1 MLKNEKQYRSA
12 KTALTKWRNN
22 LDVLQE
28 RALSGAL
35 ADWQIKEE
43 RFAIEQQI
51 KQLQAE
57 IQEYD
62 DIVAGITQLSAP
74 ASYVDALPTLLISW
88 RLKKHLTQKQL
99 AERAGIHENLLQKY
113 ESENYSSV
121 SLHIIAKIARI
132 LQMEDSAHASSSA
145 SRRA

>member
-22 LDVLQE
+22 LDVLKE

-35 ADWQIKEE
+35 AEWQIKEE

-74 ASYVDALPTLLISW
+74 ASYVDALPKLLISW
-88 RLKKHLTQKQL
+88 RLKKPFDAKT
-99 AERAGIHENLLQKY
+99 AG
-113 ESENYSSV
+113 
-121 SLHIIAKIARI
+121 
-132 LQMEDSAHASSSA
+132 
-145 SRRA
+145 